1 MNLYTR
7 TLKHID
13 MNRVKELHEE
23 KIKQKEINEKID
35 EEVIAYDGPEFCNWR
50 EETDLKE
57 SEWTPSSGSGPT
69 NSSSQQFTYAFPNFL
84 TGQPN
89 TVTVSG
95 LGGIEG
101 LPSSVTVN
109 DGEVGPQDV
118 PPPTYNQLAM
128 QGYAPPLGK
137 GVMKRNDDAEDL
149 RKKQDKNLQKIKDTL
164 KNLGTSWEKM
174 RANNWALLKD
184 DGTSIILEPITPGN
198 KQLNWIDNSKITVG
212 KKHRDAGPGQNPYKV
227 TNPDGSITMEF
238 SEIVSVE
245 TFQVNDNPI
254 NKQLDAS
261 QEFTQNVGAD
271 YMMDARVQDTPE
283 QPSFLTKKNTPKQP
297 SKRGRVQVTNNTSML
312 PIFPG
317 VPRHNPLANL
327 TQIPGGLPYS
337 DAIAATIRYATGNYD
352 PNVPIKGG
360 QSAALELSVLNSIEN
375 EIRNGRIKKDSSRPG
390 YFTVA
395 GGQQSYEGPGGSLTN
410 NYLTN
415 ASAQALLQAY
425 SFKPGKKGISVSDRF
440 NLTGSRNIGG
450 AALISNALN
459 YYFGTNFS
467 FEQDFVNA
475 LIDRGDDIIRTRGG
489 DPKDDAT
496 AGFDVEFTIPWER
509 VPNNHPLRGNIKE
522 STWNK
527 LKKYRIT
534 N

>member
-7 TLKHID
+7 ALKHID
-13 MNRVKELHEE
+13 MSRVKVLHE
-23 KIKQKEINEKID
+23 KKVRTATKKPKID
-35 EEVIAYDGPEFCNWR
+35 EEVIAYDSSEFCNWR
-50 EETDLKE
+50 EEIDLKE
-57 SEWTPSSGSGPT
+57 SDWTPISGSGPT
-69 NSSSQQFTYAFPNFL
+69 NSASQTFELLGPGGPQFTAN
-84 TGQPN
+84 
-89 TVTVSG
+89 G
-95 LGGIEG
+95 LGG
-101 LPSSVTVN
+101 PDVY
-109 DGEVGPQDV
+109 PQFTNIFGD
-118 PPPTYNQLAM
+118 PFPTPLYSDLAL
-128 QGYAPPLGK
+128 QGYTPPLGK

-164 KNLGTSWEKM
+164 KNLGTSWEEM

-212 KKHRDAGPGQNPYKV
+212 KKHSYAEPWQNPYKV

-271 YMMDARVQDTPE
+271 YMMNARVQDTPE

-375 EIRNGRIKKDSSRPG
+375 EIRNGRIKKDPSRPG

-415 ASAQALLQAY
+415 ASAQGLLQAY
-425 SFKPGKKGISVSDRF
+425 SFKPGKKGIDVSDRF

-450 AALISNALN
+450 AAIISNALN
-459 YYFGTNFS
+459 HYFGTNFS
-467 FEQDFVNA
+467 FEQDLVNA

-496 AGFDVEFTIPWER
+496 AGFDIEFTIPWER
-509 VPNNHPLRGNIKE
+509 VPNNHPLRGNMKE